1 MRIAISKAEKQPG
14 RLYSSPEEEE
24 LLSDDITLYFWPTPN
39 GQKIA
44 IMLEEIGLP
53 YRVHYVN
60 INAGEQHATEF
71 LKISPNNRIPAIV
84 DADGPDGNELAI
96 FESGAILQY
105 LGRKYEVLYPT
116 NERRKAEI
124 DQWLF
129 WQVGG
134 LGPMSGQCLHFRQYA
149 LEKIQYGI
157 DRYTKEVTRLFGV
170 MERRL
175 ETSEY
180 LAGEYSI
187 ADVACFPWVNR
198 WQALGQDISGFPRLN
213 AWLERIAARPQVAK
227 ALEIGRDEGSRKNV

>member
-1 MRIAISKAEKQPG
+1 MRIAISKAEKQLGP
-14 RLYSSPEEEE
+14 LYSSPEEDEV
-24 LLSDDITLYFWPTPN
+24 LSDDITLYFWPTPN

-53 YRVHYVN
+53 YRVHYVD
-60 INAGEQHATEF
+60 INTGEQHTPAF

-105 LGRKYEVLYPT
+105 LGRKYELLYPT
-116 NERRKAEI
+116 NERKKAEV

-134 LGPMSGQCLHFRQYA
+134 LGPMAGQCLHFRQYA
-149 LEKIQYGI
+149 PEKIPYGI
-157 DRYTKEVTRLFGV
+157 DRYSKEVTRLFSV

-175 ETSEY
+175 TDSAY

-187 ADVACFPWVNR
+187 ADVACFPWVRR
-198 WQALGQDISGFPRLN
+198 WDALGQMIGDFPGLKSWLDRLS
-213 AWLERIAARPQVAK
+213 ARPQVVK
-227 ALEIGRDEGSRKNV
+227 ALEIGRDE